1 MRYKLKAYVL
11 NAIGQLDLMEVAE
24 PVPKEGQVL
33 VEVKAAGIC
42 GSDIPRIYENGT
54 YHFPTIPGHEF
65 SGVVCKVSSKAQE
78 SWLNK
83 RVGVF
88 PLIPC
93 QKCPSCKD
101 KNYEM
106 CSSYDYLGS
115 RSDGGYAEYVA
126 VPEWNLSEL
135 PDDISFE
142 TAAMLE
148 PATVGIHALK
158 RIDASKAETAVV
170 FGPGTIGLLMAQWL
184 KILGVQKVILVG
196 TREEQ
201 RELAK
206 RLGFEYFI
214 NRKKEDAVE
223 KVLEMTCGQGTDISV
238 ECTGYG
244 SVLCDCLN
252 VAKRGGDILAV
263 GNPHGDVQVDRDTY
277 WKLLRRQLRIT
288 GTWNSSF
295 IPEYDKDDW
304 RDTINAISL
313 GGLKPQEQI
322 THRLQFNE
330 LNNGLEMMRDR
341 SEYYNKVMLIR

>member
-1 MRYKLKAYVL
+1 MKAYVL
-11 NAIGQLDLMEVAE
+11 NAIGQLDYMEVAE
-24 PVPKEGQVL
+24 PVLKEGQVL

-65 SGVVCKVSSKAQE
+65 AGVVRKVSSKDQE
-78 SWLNK
+78 HWLNK

-106 CSSYDYLGS
+106 CSTYDYLGS

-126 VPEWNLSEL
+126 VPEWNLIEL
-135 PDDISFE
+135 PDSISYE
-142 TAAMLE
+142 AAAMLE
-148 PATVGIHALK
+148 PAAVGIHALK
-158 RIDASKAETAVV
+158 RIDVSKAETAVV
-170 FGPGTIGLLMAQWL
+170 FGPGTIGLLIAQWL
-184 KILGVQKVILVG
+184 RLLDVKKVILVG
-196 TREEQ
+196 TRDEQ

-214 NRKKEDAVE
+214 NRKKVDAVE
-223 KVLEMTCGQGTDISV
+223 AVLELTGGQGADISI

-263 GNPHGDVQVDRDTY
+263 GNPHSDVQLDRDTY
-277 WKLLRRQLRIT
+277 WKLLRKQLRIT

-304 RDTINAISL
+304 RDMIEAVFFGKL
-313 GGLKPQEQI
+313 QPEMQI
-322 THRLQFNE
+322 THRLKFDE
-330 LNNGLEMMRDR
+330 LYKGLEMMRDR
-341 SEYYNKVMLIR
+341 SEYYNKVMLTR

>member
-1 MRYKLKAYVL
+1 MKAYVL
-11 NAIGQLDLMEVAE
+11 NAIGQLDFMEVAE
-24 PVPKEGQVL
+24 PVLKEGQVL

-65 SGVVCKVSSKAQE
+65 SGVVRKVSSKAQE

-83 RVGVF
+83 RVGIF

-93 QKCPSCKD
+93 RKCPSCKD

-126 VPEWNLSEL
+126 VPEWNLIEL
-135 PDDISFE
+135 PDSISYE
-142 TAAMLE
+142 AAAMLE
-148 PATVGIHALK
+148 PAAVGIHALK
-158 RIDASKAETAVV
+158 RIDVSKAETAVV

-184 KILGVQKVILVG
+184 RLLEIKKVILVG

-201 RELAK
+201 RELAGH
-206 RLGFEYFI
+206 LGFENFI
-214 NRKKEDAVE
+214 NRKKVDAVE
-223 KVLEMTCGQGTDISV
+223 AVLEMTGGQGADISI

-263 GNPHGDVQVDRDTY
+263 GNPHSDVHLDRDTY
-277 WKLLRRQLRIT
+277 WKLLRKQLRIT

-304 RDTINAISL
+304 RDTIKAVFFGKL
-313 GGLKPQEQI
+313 QPEMQI
-322 THRLQFNE
+322 THRLQFDE
-330 LNNGLEMMRDR
+330 LHKGLEMMRDR
-341 SEYYNKVMLIR
+341 SEYYNKVMLTR

>member
-1 MRYKLKAYVL
+1 MKAYVL
-11 NAIGQLDLMEVAE
+11 NAIGQLDYMEVAE
-24 PVPKEGQVL
+24 PVLKEGQVL

-65 SGVVCKVSSKAQE
+65 AGVVRKVSSRGQE
-78 SWLNK
+78 PWLNK

-93 QKCPSCKD
+93 QTCPSCKD
-101 KNYEM
+101 KKYEM
-106 CSSYDYLGS
+106 CSAYDYLGS

-126 VPEWNLSEL
+126 VPEWNLIEL
-135 PDDISFE
+135 PDSISYE

-148 PATVGIHALK
+148 PAAVGIHALK
-158 RIDASKAETAVV
+158 RIDISKAETAVV
-170 FGPGTIGLLMAQWL
+170 FGPGTIGFLMAQWL
-184 KILGVQKVILVG
+184 RLLEAKKVILVG

-201 RELAK
+201 RELAGH
-206 RLGFEYFI
+206 LGFENFI
-214 NRKKEDAVE
+214 NRKKVDAVE
-223 KVLEMTCGQGTDISV
+223 AVLEMTGGQGADISI

-263 GNPHGDVQVDRDTY
+263 GNPHSDVQLDRDTY

-304 RDTINAISL
+304 RDTIKAVFWGKLQPEI
-313 GGLKPQEQI
+313 QI
-322 THRLQFNE
+322 THRLQFDE
-330 LNNGLEMMRDR
+330 LHKGLEMMRDR
-341 SEYYNKVMLIR
+341 SEYYNKVMLTR

>member
-1 MRYKLKAYVL
+1 MKAYVL
-11 NAIGQLDLMEVAE
+11 NAIGQLDFMEVAE
-24 PVPKEGQVL
+24 PVLKEGQVL
-33 VEVKAAGIC
+33 VEVKASGIC

-65 SGVVCKVSSKAQE
+65 SGVVRKVSSKAQE

-83 RVGVF
+83 RVGIF

-106 CSSYDYLGS
+106 CLSYDYLGS

-126 VPEWNLSEL
+126 VPEWNLIEL

-148 PATVGIHALK
+148 PVAVGIHALK

-201 RELAK
+201 RELAGC
-206 RLGFEYFI
+206 LGFEYFI
-214 NRKKEDAVE
+214 NRKKEDAIE
-223 KVLEMTCGQGTDISV
+223 KVLELTDGQGADIVV

-263 GNPHGDVQVDRDTY
+263 GNPHGDVQIDRDTY
-277 WKLLRRQLRIT
+277 WKLLRKQLRIT

-295 IPEYDKDDW
+295 TPEYDKDDW
-304 RDTINAISL
+304 RDTINVISS
-313 GGLKPQEQI
+313 GDLKPQEQI

-330 LNNGLEMMRDR
+330 LHKGLEMMRDR
-341 SEYYNKVMLIR
+341 SEYYNKVMLTR